1 MHSSVFN
8 IILHL
13 RVQIEDTKTG
23 NLKNKITPRDPRDPA
38 LVLPRDPALVLPR
51 DPVLVLP
58 RDPALVPPRDPAL
71 VLSCDPALVLSR
83 DPALVL
89 FGQSNCIDWIIVC
102 YIRCQDIVFLVPD

>member
-23 NLKNKITPRDPRDPA
+23 NLKNKITPRDPRNPA
-38 LVLPRDPALVLPR
+38 LVLPRDPTLVLPR
-51 DPVLVLP
+51 DPVLVIP
-58 RDPALVPPRDPAL
+58 RDPALI
-71 VLSCDPALVLSR
+71 LSCDPALVLSR

-102 YIRCQDIVFLVPD
+102 YIRCQDIIFLVPD

>member
-13 RVQIEDTKTG
+13 RVKIEDTKTG

-38 LVLPRDPALVLPR
+38 
-51 DPVLVLP
+51 LVLP

-102 YIRCQDIVFLVPD
+102 YIRYQDIVFLVPD

>member
-13 RVQIEDTKTG
+13 RVKIEDTKTG

-38 LVLPRDPALVLPR
+38 LVLPRDPA
-51 DPVLVLP
+51 LVLP

-102 YIRCQDIVFLVPD
+102 YIRYQDIVFLVPD

>member
-13 RVQIEDTKTG
+13 RVKIEDTKTG
-23 NLKNKITPRDPRDPA
+23 NLKNKITPRDPRDPE
-38 LVLPRDPALVLPR
+38 
-51 DPVLVLP
+51 LVLP

-102 YIRCQDIVFLVPD
+102 YIPYQDIVFLVPD

>member
-13 RVQIEDTKTG
+13 RVKIEDTKTG
-23 NLKNKITPRDPRDPA
+23 NLKNKITPRDPRDPE
-38 LVLPRDPALVLPR
+38 
-51 DPVLVLP
+51 LVLP

-102 YIRCQDIVFLVPD
+102 YIRYQDIVFLVPD

>member
-23 NLKNKITPRDPRDPA
+23 NLKNKITPRDPGDPA
-38 LVLPRDPALVLPR
+38 LVLPRDPALVPQ
-51 DPVLVLP
+51 
-58 RDPALVPPRDPAL
+58 RDPAL

-102 YIRCQDIVFLVPD
+102 YIRCQDIVFLVPE